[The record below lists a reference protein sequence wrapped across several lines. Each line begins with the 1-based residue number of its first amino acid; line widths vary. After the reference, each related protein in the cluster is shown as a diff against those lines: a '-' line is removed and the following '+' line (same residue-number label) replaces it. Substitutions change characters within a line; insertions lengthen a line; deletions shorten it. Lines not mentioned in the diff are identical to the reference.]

1 MADQFDISGKRVLI
15 TGGAGG
21 IGAGLVAGFLAAGT
35 KVLVSVRDS
44 SQIDIVKQTHNNEAL
59 SVLVADLNDPSSI
72 TKLVDSARKSLGG
85 IDVLI
90 SAHGNV
96 EPGPAVEMSDESF
109 AHQLQLNL
117 TSVFQLAR
125 AVAPEM
131 IERRSGKI
139 INIAS
144 MLSFQGG
151 LRASGYAA
159 AKGGVA
165 QLTKALANE
174 WSPHGVNVNA
184 LAPGYIKTKLNRHIW
199 SDPVRHQQVLDRLPS
214 GRWGVPEDLVG
225 PALFLASSA
234 SDYIHGVILPVDGG
248 WLSR

>member
-44 SQIDIVKQTHNNEAL
+44 SQIETVKATHNNEAL
-59 SVLVADLNDPSSI
+59 SILVADLNDPNSI
-72 TKLVDSARKSLGG
+72 SELVANAGKTLGG

-90 SAHGNV
+90 CAHGNV
-96 EPGPAVEMSDESF
+96 EPGPAVEMSDASW

-125 AVAPEM
+125 AVAPAM
-131 IERRSGKI
+131 LERRSGKI

-151 LRASGYAA
+151 LKASGYAA

-184 LAPGYIKTKLNRHIW
+184 IALGYMKT
-199 SDPVRHQQVLDRLPS
+199 
-214 GRWGVPEDLVG
+214 
-225 PALFLASSA
+225 
-234 SDYIHGVILPVDGG
+234 
-248 WLSR
+248 